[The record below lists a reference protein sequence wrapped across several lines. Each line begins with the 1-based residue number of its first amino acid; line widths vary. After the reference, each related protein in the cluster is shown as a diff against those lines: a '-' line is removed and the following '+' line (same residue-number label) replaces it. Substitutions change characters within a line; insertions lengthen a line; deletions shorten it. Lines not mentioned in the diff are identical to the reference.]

1 MREVRKG
8 NEKQK
13 KEVGVR
19 VCVGKGIRTGAGKDH
34 QGEKFANY
42 QDTRVMFER
51 NLCTHGEFRSFP
63 LSPLHCPEEWERQK
77 RGKRSMKENDG
88 AKGGNTIYNRQG
100 DRPTDRPTDGRRT
113 NPFFPAKRD
122 SATPSLPSPLSLS
135 REMDSPHL
143 KRTVL
148 LLLCWSVEKH
158 NGGSGGF
165 FPWDS
170 ASRRA

>member
-100 DRPTDRPTDGRRT
+100 DRPTDLRT
-113 NPFFPAKRD
+113 EDQPF
-122 SATPSLPSPLSLS
+122 LS
-135 REMDSPHL
+135 RETRLSDPFPPLPSFSFPGNGYPTPKAHGI
-143 KRTVL
+143 TTTL
-148 LLLCWSVEKH
+148 LV
-158 NGGSGGF
+158 
-165 FPWDS
+165 
-170 ASRRA
+170 SREA